1 MFRLGQHELESR
13 VNLILTLFLAA
24 TAFQFVVGES
34 LPKVGYLTYMDS
46 YYLMIHNLLLLVLV
60 AEAVLVHYIATSE
73 GISDDNNLFYGY
85 TSNEIDDFMTMLYG
99 GTLVLVNGIFF
110 GVGTNLYNSPEVR
123 EAGLQDD

>member
-46 YYLMIHNLLLLVLV
+46 YLMIHNLT
-60 AEAVLVHYIATSE
+60 HNFFSE
-73 GISDDNNLFYGY
+73 NWKMIKHDNFANLKKDMHNF
-85 TSNEIDDFMTMLYG
+85 
-99 GTLVLVNGIFF
+99 
-110 GVGTNLYNSPEVR
+110 
-123 EAGLQDD
+123 

>member
-60 AEAVLVHYIATSE
+60 AEAVLVHYIAPSE
-73 GISDDNNLFYGY
+73 GISDDNNLFYG
-85 TSNEIDDFMTMLYG
+85 TFPKFVNMEKLVTFVISNNEFE
-99 GTLVLVNGIFF
+99 GI
-110 GVGTNLYNSPEVR
+110 NYK
-123 EAGLQDD
+123 